1 MRYDAQRKDR
11 TRQLI
16 VKTAAKRFRAEG
28 IAPVGVANLMSTAGF
43 THGGFYAHFTSKEE
57 LVIET
62 CRAAFG
68 ETLAYLSGAI
78 NAAPPGSRL
87 RAMLDAYLSVVH
99 RDNPSKGCFAAA
111 LITEAARSSS
121 PVREAL
127 TECIGALVVLA
138 RDAIRADGLDQD
150 PKAVI
155 ATMIGALAISRVIK
169 DSQLSKKYLAAGRQ
183 IQNRTGHRVDHADRR
198 RRRRGART
206 SAQVQ

>member
-28 IAPVGVANLMSTAGF
+28 IAPVGIANLMSTAGL
-43 THGGFYAHFTSKEE
+43 THGGFYAHFASKED

-68 ETLAYLSGAI
+68 ETLVYLSGAI
-78 NAAPPGSRL
+78 DAARPGSKL
-87 RAMLDAYLSVVH
+87 RAMLDAYLNVLH
-99 RDNPSKGCFAAA
+99 RDHPSKGCFAAA

-127 TECIGALVVLA
+127 TECIGALVALA
-138 RDAIRADGLDQD
+138 RDAIQADGLDQD
-150 PKAVI
+150 PKTVI
-155 ATMIGALAISRVIK
+155 ATMIGALAISRVVK
-169 DSQLSKKYLAAGRQ
+169 DSRLSKEYLAAGRR
-183 IQNRTGHRVDHADRR
+183 IAEPPRPPY
-198 RRRRGART
+198 
-206 SAQVQ
+206 